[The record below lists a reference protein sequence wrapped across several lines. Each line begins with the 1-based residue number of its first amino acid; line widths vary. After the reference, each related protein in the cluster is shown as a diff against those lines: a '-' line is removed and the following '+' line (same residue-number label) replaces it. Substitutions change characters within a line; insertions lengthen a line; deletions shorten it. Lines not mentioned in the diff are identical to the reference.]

1 MLIVALTG
9 GIATGKSVVAKIL
22 QELGC
27 CIHPADRVAH
37 ELMEPEQPAWKK
49 IVAHFGTKILNA
61 DKTINRTKLGAI
73 VFRDEKERL
82 YLNRLI
88 HPLVLEEKKE
98 VIAKLQKEGRYK
110 IFISEAALTLEA
122 GFVRF
127 FDKIIVVFCR
137 PGIQVQRLMERDRI
151 SREEALRKIKAQMPM
166 KEKLKFAD
174 YIIDTSGSFPETV
187 EQTERVFR
195 QLRQDSDLKSRAEKS

>member
-1 MLIVALTG
+1 VLIVSLTG
-9 GIATGKSVVAKIL
+9 GIATGKSVVSKIL

-27 CIHPADRVAH
+27 YIHSADRVAH
-37 ELMEPEQPAWKK
+37 KLMEPDQPAWKK
-49 IVAHFGTKILNA
+49 IVAHFGTEILNA
-61 DKTINRTKLGAI
+61 DKTISRAMLGAI
-73 VFRDEKERL
+73 AFRDEKERL

-88 HPLVLEEKKE
+88 HPLVLEKKKE
-98 VIAKLQKEGRYK
+98 VIAQLQKEGHYK

-122 GFVRF
+122 GFAHF
-127 FDKIIVVFCR
+127 FDKIIVVYCR

-166 KEKLKFAD
+166 KKKLKFAD
-174 YIIDTSGSFPETV
+174 YIIDTSGSLPETV

-195 QLRQDSDLKSRAEKS
+195 QLMQDPDLKSRAEKL